1 MPSSPFKTKSFHLSS
16 LDRELLDPDHGGL
29 QDISW
34 WYKAYFDGELY
45 PWQHYFYHHPAKD
58 KLVVAGI
65 RSGKS
70 YGAAVGLLH
79 FPFYHPYARCLNT
92 SISSEQAK
100 IVFHTMLDLCSRER
114 FKHWVEHIEKSPY
127 PLIRLVNGSEIWF
140 RSVGYEAELLRGFE
154 FDLINIDEA
163 AYIQSRMTIDTLR
176 GRLLGVNP
184 RTQEPRAGLLWQTR
198 APRASGW

>member
-1 MPSSPFKTKSFHLSS
+1 MSTSPFKTKSFHLTS
-16 LDRELLDPDHGGL
+16 LDRELLDPEHGGL
-29 QDISW
+29 SDISW
-34 WYKAYFDGELY
+34 WYQAYFDGELY
-45 PWQHYFYHHPAKD
+45 PWHHYFYHHPAKD

-114 FKHWVEHIEKSPY
+114 F
-127 PLIRLVNGSEIWF
+127 
-140 RSVGYEAELLRGFE
+140 
-154 FDLINIDEA
+154 
-163 AYIQSRMTIDTLR
+163 
-176 GRLLGVNP
+176 
-184 RTQEPRAGLLWQTR
+184 
-198 APRASGW
+198 